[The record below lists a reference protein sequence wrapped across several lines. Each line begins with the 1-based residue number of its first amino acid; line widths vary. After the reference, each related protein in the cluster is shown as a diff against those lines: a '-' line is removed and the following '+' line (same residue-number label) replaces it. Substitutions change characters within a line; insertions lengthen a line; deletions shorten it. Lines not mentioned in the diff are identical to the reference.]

1 MFGDAWQ
8 AQLCSKCLPI
18 SPNVAASSWF
28 WRLLVVVTDLRACH
42 GGLVASLGCP
52 LWGVDW
58 HRCLESLN
66 EVEAKKRQEDA
77 EKCLAWWEA
86 PGPQKSAF
94 FPEVRRIEKDLENLR
109 REARSAAWE
118 VTLCNGRTEMSRCRG
133 GGFLVV
139 FQVRLCLSFSAG
151 LCVFVLAV
159 DTLLVA
165 NTREAKVQDM
175 SQ

>member
-1 MFGDAWQ
+1 VFGDAWQ

-18 SPNVAASSWF
+18 SPNVPSSLIAWLLLVVNLPEGFPQAQTWFSGRAACSWF

-118 VTLCNGRTEMSRCRG
+118 
-133 GGFLVV
+133 
-139 FQVRLCLSFSAG
+139 A
-151 LCVFVLAV
+151 
-159 DTLLVA
+159 
-165 NTREAKVQDM
+165 
-175 SQ
+175 